1 MCYYNI
7 TPTVNPVWIKT
18 YFIRIARHTFAQ
30 ISSIEPDV
38 NEKVFDEDKAFFS
51 LSI

>member
-1 MCYYNI
+1 MSLLIIFSTQKSEN
-7 TPTVNPVWIKT
+7 
-18 YFIRIARHTFAQ
+18 HSLTFAQ

-38 NEKVFDEDKAFFS
+38 NEKDLDDDKAFFS